1 MKTFNSRVI
10 AGLTLSGVRML
21 DWIDN
26 FKFQLDTQKK
36 LESDLSGFYL
46 KLNVRNFLY
55 NLYFRLRYTNV
66 GITLQKEIEKV
77 LDSIR
82 DF

>member
-1 MKTFNSRVI
+1 MEIEPKIMSQVKSILGDFGNKY
-10 AGLTLSGVRML
+10 LTR
-21 DWIDN
+21 
-26 FKFQLDTQKK
+26 
-36 LESDLSGFYL
+36 SDLSGFYL

-55 NLYFRLRYTNV
+55 NLYFRLRYNNV